1 MIDRFKDLDEAGQAV
16 WLDFLHRRILDD
28 GEQTHR
34 IADEGHQGVTSN
46 PSIFEAAIGKGADY
60 DNRLRALIDER
71 DADVVDLYERLAIAD
86 IQDAADQLLPTFE
99 ALNGTDGFVS
109 LEVSPYLANDTAG
122 TLIEA
127 RRLWRA
133 VDRPN
138 LMIKVPGTG
147 AGVPAIQALI
157 SEGINVN
164 VTLLFGL
171 DAYLAVAEAH
181 IAGLEA
187 FKAAGGDLST
197 VHGVASF
204 FVSRIDGLIDKAID
218 TRLAANDPASAGL
231 NALRGKVAIA
241 NAKNA
246 YQHYLGLVATP
257 RWQALAAAGA
267 APQRL
272 LWAST
277 GTKDPAYSDVL
288 YVENLIGRDTVNTLP
303 PATLAAFGDHGV
315 VRETLTED
323 VASALAILAD
333 AERLSLD
340 LHGVTD
346 ALVVDGVEKFAQS
359 FDALLG
365 AVAGKRATILGARLN
380 GQSLV
385 VPETLAATQSQTLAR
400 AAREGWTR
408 RLWAHDANL
417 WTGADESQW
426 LGWLAAGTG
435 ETVDFAAL
443 EAFQTKVKGAGYR
456 HALLLGMGGSSLG
469 PEVLAKTLGSA
480 VGFPEL
486 LILDSTDPAQVART
500 AAMIDPAT
508 TLFIVA
514 SKSGSTLEPDVL
526 HRYFWDLTQK
536 ALGADK
542 TGAHFIAITDPGSKL
557 EANARA
563 DGFAQVFLGD
573 PGIGGRYSVLS
584 PFGVVPAAIIGLDIR
599 AIFAGTAAMVHACGP
614 GAPPSANPGFALGI
628 LLGVAAQTGRD
639 KITLIASPGID
650 DVGAW
655 LEQLIAESTGKIGK
669 GLIPVDGEPLGA
681 PGAYGADRLF
691 AYLRLEGGDNA
702 AADAAVQALEDAGH
716 PVARITLANRMSLF
730 QEFFRWEIAVA
741 VAGAVIGVDPFDQP
755 DVEAAKIKTS
765 ALTDAY
771 EASGAL
777 AAQTPFFQDGA
788 ISLYTDPGNIS
799 ALKSAAGEASLEA
812 YLRAHFA
819 RVGAADYIG
828 LLAYLDRTDAHVAS
842 MTAIRTGL
850 RGRLKAAT
858 VVGFGPRFQH
868 STGQAYKGGP
878 NAGVFLQITAP
889 PAADLPVPGRK
900 LSFGVIEAA
909 QAQGDF
915 DVLAERGRRI
925 LRVDLGADVAGGL
938 ARLAAAIEAAIS
950 RDH

>member
-1 MIDRFKDLDEAGQAV
+1 MTDRFKALAEAGQAV

-28 GEQTHR
+28 GDLKRR
-34 IADEGHQGVTSN
+34 ITDEGLKGVTSN

-60 DNRLRALIDER
+60 DARLRALIDAR

-86 IQDAADQLLPTFE
+86 IQDAADQLRPTFE
-99 ALNGTDGFVS
+99 KVNGTDGFVS

-122 TLIEA
+122 TLAEA

-138 LMIKVPGTG
+138 LMIKVPGTA
-147 AGVPAIQALI
+147 AGVPAIAALI
-157 SEGINVN
+157 GEGINVN

-171 DAYLAVAEAH
+171 DAYLAVADAH

-187 FKAAGGDLST
+187 FKAGGGDVAM

-204 FVSRIDGLIDKAID
+204 FVSRIDGVIDKAID
-218 TRLAANDPASAGL
+218 TRLAANDPASAEL
-231 NALRGKVAIA
+231 AALRGKVAIA

-246 YQHYLGLVATP
+246 YQHYLAFVATP

-315 VRETLTED
+315 VRETLTQD
-323 VASALAILAD
+323 VPGALAVLAD
-333 AERLSLD
+333 AERLGLD
-340 LHGVTD
+340 INRVTA
-346 ALVVDGVEKFAQS
+346 ALVIDGVEKFAQS
-359 FDALLG
+359 FDGLLG
-365 AVAGKRATILGARLN
+365 AVANKRTTILGAGLN
-380 GQSLV
+380 GQSLAI
-385 VPETLAATQSQTLAR
+385 PEALAAAQSQTLAR

-408 RLWAHDANL
+408 RLWAHDASL
-417 WTGADESQW
+417 WSGADEDQW
-426 LGWLAAGTG
+426 LGWLAAGAG

-443 EAFQTKVKGAGYR
+443 EAFQTKVKAAGYR

-469 PEVLAKTLGSA
+469 PEVLARTFGSA
-480 VGFPEL
+480 AGFPEL
-486 LILDSTDPAQVART
+486 LILDSTDPAQIARI

-536 ALGADK
+536 ALGGDK

-557 EANARA
+557 EATARA
-563 DGFAQVFLGD
+563 DGFAAVFLGD
-573 PGIGGRYSVLS
+573 PTIGGRYSALS
-584 PFGVVPAAIIGLDIR
+584 PFGAVPAAIIGLDVG
-599 AIFAGTAAMVHACGP
+599 AIFAGAAAMVHACGP
-614 GAPPSANPGFALGI
+614 GAPPSANPGFTLGI
-628 LLGVAAQTGRD
+628 LMGVAAQAGRD
-639 KITLIASPGID
+639 KITLIASPGIS

-655 LEQLIAESTGKIGK
+655 LEQLIAESTGKIGR
-669 GLIPVDGEPLGA
+669 GIIPVDGEPLGA
-681 PGAYGADRLF
+681 PLVYGADRLF
-691 AYLRLEGGDNA
+691 AYLRLEGADNA
-702 AADAAVQALEDAGH
+702 AADAAVQLLEDAGH
-716 PVARITLANRMSLF
+716 PVAHVTLTSPMGLF
-730 QEFFRWEIAVA
+730 QEFFRWEMATA

-755 DVEAAKIKTS
+755 DVEAAKIKTR

-777 AAQTPFFQDGA
+777 AAHTPFFVDGA
-788 ISLYTDPGNIS
+788 ISLYADPRNTA
-799 ALKSAAGEASLEA
+799 ALKGVVGEASLDA
-812 YLRAHFA
+812 YLRAHFG
-819 RVGAADYIG
+819 RVGAGDYIG
-828 LLAYLDRTDAHVAS
+828 LLAYLDRTDAHIAQLA
-842 MTAIRTGL
+842 TIRADL
-850 RGRLKAAT
+850 RDRLKAAT

-878 NAGVFLQITAP
+878 DTGVFLQITAP
-889 PAADLPVPGRK
+889 AAADLPVPGRK
-900 LSFGVIEAA
+900 LTFGVIETA

-925 LRVDLGADVAGGL
+925 LRLDPGADVAGGL
-938 ARLAAAIEAAIS
+938 ARLAAEIKAALG
-950 RDH
+950 